1 MPSQTHRGYFEQAN
15 HGTILLDEISELP
28 FTLQVKLLRVL
39 EDKCFM
45 RLGGEKEI
53 QVDVRVIAACNVNLQ
68 TLVRDGKFR
77 KDLYYRLAVSVI
89 SIPPLRCRKS
99 DIESLADSFLRKH
112 APGRKVMSR
121 EALAKLVHYEW
132 PGNVR
137 ELEYCVI
144 RSIINSDC
152 RDVIKADDIQFL
164 EDDIERSVAIE
175 RKEFEEALKKAKGN
189 VKSVSRILGVHRNT
203 VYNKIKRFNIDL
215 LRYRNG
221 HPIYQ

>member
-1 MPSQTHRGYFEQAN
+1 
-15 HGTILLDEISELP
+15 
-28 FTLQVKLLRVL
+28 
-39 EDKCFM
+39 
-45 RLGGEKEI
+45 
-53 QVDVRVIAACNVNLQ
+53 
-68 TLVRDGKFR
+68 
-77 KDLYYRLAVSVI
+77 
-89 SIPPLRCRKS
+89 
-99 DIESLADSFLRKH
+99 
-112 APGRKVMSR
+112 MSR